1 MSIEATLGLELPSI
15 DALKEWGYGCL
26 DLNQEQ
32 LVCCTVMMLRHVG
45 AEQVKVD
52 ITKAS
57 NFMGEIFSRYN
68 RVPYHNMYHA
78 FNVVQG
84 VFSALQ
90 HPLLEEFPIEE
101 KVAMLIAAA
110 GHDAAHDGA
119 NAAFHVGVESDLS
132 LHYNDKSIL
141 ENMHAWHTFN
151 AMRAHDGECD
161 LLGRL
166 DADKRKLYDRG
177 GKEMVEK
184 GGGGG
189 GFNPFGGGGGGG
201 GGSRTKKGK
210 SVSHTLKVT
219 LDELYN
225 GSVRKL
231 RLGAHFMAAL
241 TVHAMRPATRGCSTP
256 HRVLTRGALA

>member
-1 MSIEATLGLELPSI
+1 MATHSTGKTSRIRTHTRLAQAFET
-15 DALKEWGYGCL
+15 
-26 DLNQEQ
+26 LN
-32 LVCCTVMMLRHVG
+32 
-45 AEQVKVD
+45 
-52 ITKAS
+52 
-57 NFMGEIFSRYN
+57 
-68 RVPYHNMYHA
+68 
-78 FNVVQG
+78 
-84 VFSALQ
+84 
-90 HPLLEEFPIEE
+90 
-101 KVAMLIAAA
+101 
-110 GHDAAHDGA
+110 
-119 NAAFHVGVESDLS
+119 
-132 LHYNDKSIL
+132 
-141 ENMHAWHTFN
+141 
-151 AMRAHDGECD
+151 
-161 LLGRL
+161 